1 MTDERA
7 NDQQEVDATVADT
20 ESEDRPQYGVGPFSV
35 REVALVGVWLIAFVV
50 SFFSVAGERAMAQL
64 LFGGSVWTNG
74 LDWILTIGV
83 PTVAIFLIILRRF
96 SPDGIRRVGSLG
108 IDQFASVA
116 FSVSAAVWLALLWR
130 TIVVAIETKIWVY
143 DWVVWVEFFLMLAGV
158 VLTVFAPLIPTLR
171 EDFVG
176 RREIVAHRNARPI
189 RAVSARPPRPPRP
202 VADETDG
209 AAFAAAAHGP
219 TGQSDTYPV
228 PSYGDQ
234 AYREPTPAAPDA
246 WAAAQTGDT
255 IEPAEPEPHPQSAH
269 QAFWALAPEE
279 RDVVDDRGV
288 PIFRVGRTAWAL
300 VLEDRGDVFVVRHED
315 GRVGYLHDVTGVTR
329 G

>member
-1 MTDERA
+1 
-7 NDQQEVDATVADT
+7 
-20 ESEDRPQYGVGPFSV
+20 
-35 REVALVGVWLIAFVV
+35 
-50 SFFSVAGERAMAQL
+50 
-64 LFGGSVWTNG
+64 
-74 LDWILTIGV
+74 
-83 PTVAIFLIILRRF
+83 
-96 SPDGIRRVGSLG
+96 
-108 IDQFASVA
+108 
-116 FSVSAAVWLALLWR
+116 
-130 TIVVAIETKIWVY
+130 
-143 DWVVWVEFFLMLAGV
+143 
-158 VLTVFAPLIPTLR
+158 
-171 EDFVG
+171 
-176 RREIVAHRNARPI
+176 
-189 RAVSARPPRPPRP
+189 
-202 VADETDG
+202 
-209 AAFAAAAHGP
+209 
-219 TGQSDTYPV
+219 V

-246 WAAAQTGDT
+246 WAAAQTRDT